1 MPLKVGEKPT
11 FITFRR
17 RKLMQTESKEDLTV
31 GGYVF
36 ATHTDAEIA
45 RNEIKRIAYI
55 EQKMDMT
62 NMNVIT
68 GIYKKALESRTFQTP
83 IGLEFM
89 HSLYDS
95 IVKSGMKREDIAP
108 IPLYT
113 TFKRMDFSSSRIR
126 PDVIDKDSEEYKLRV
141 KYRNSVLISGILG
154 ALVIIMLLVMFRG
167 TTPNAINY
175 KAAVTNEYAAWAQE
189 LSEKEDALREKEHEL
204 EEREAKLLGY

>member
-1 MPLKVGEKPT
+1 
-11 FITFRR
+11 
-17 RKLMQTESKEDLTV
+17 MQTESKEDLTV

-95 IVKSGMKREDIAP
+95 IVKSGMKREDIQP

-126 PDVIDKDSEEYKLRV
+126 EETIDKESEEYKLRV

-189 LSEKEDALREKEHEL
+189 LSEKEDALREKEHDL

>member
-1 MPLKVGEKPT
+1 
-11 FITFRR
+11 
-17 RKLMQTESKEDLTV
+17 MQTESKDDLTV

-95 IVKSGMKREDIAP
+95 IVKSGMKREDIDP

-113 TFKRMDFSSSRIR
+113 TFKRMDFSSPRVR

-189 LSEKEDALREKEHEL
+189 LSEKEDALREKEHDL

>member
-1 MPLKVGEKPT
+1 
-11 FITFRR
+11 
-17 RKLMQTESKEDLTV
+17 MQTESKEDLTV

-62 NMNVIT
+62 NMNVVK
-68 GIYKKALESRTFQTP
+68 GVYKKALESKTFQTP

-95 IVKSGMKREDIAP
+95 IVKSGVKREDIEP

-113 TFKRMDFSSSRIR
+113 TFKRMDFSSSRVR
-126 PDVIDKDSEEYKLRV
+126 REPVDTESEEYKLRV
-141 KYRNSVLISGILG
+141 KYRNSTLIAGILG

-189 LSEKEDALREKEHEL
+189 LSEKEDALREKEHDL